1 MPKRHWDVVII
12 GGGAA
17 GFFAAINIKEIHP
30 DKEVLIIEKDKEVLK
45 KVKISGGGRC
55 NVTHYCF
62 EAKELVKYYPR
73 GNKEL
78 LGPFH
83 SFGPQEMI
91 QWLEYHGIETKVE
104 SDNRVFPK
112 SNKSQTIIDCFLQC
126 IRELDIDL
134 KLSTSVNNFSF
145 DVSSDI
151 WTVSTSEGDFTTH
164 KLIIATGSSN
174 RMWQIVEK
182 LGHTIVP
189 PVPSL
194 FTFNIKNPIIRSL
207 PGISMPSAQVQI
219 ENTAFEATGPLLI
232 THWGLSGPGILKLSA
247 WAARELNNIN
257 YHFNI
262 YVNWINKSVEEALK
276 EINKHKILWAKKR
289 VYGSSVFNIPK
300 RLWVNFLLH
309 ASVKEECNW
318 ADINKN
324 QISSLAEILVK
335 SKFKVEG
342 KSTFKD
348 EFVTAGGVD
357 LSEINFKTFESK
369 KIKNL
374 FFAGEIL
381 NIDGV
386 TGGFNFQAAWTGAW
400 IIAQII

>member
-1 MPKRHWDVVII
+1 MPKNNWDVVII

-17 GFFAAINIKEIHP
+17 GFFSAINIKEIHP
-30 DKEVLIIEKDKEVLK
+30 DKKVLILEKDKEVLK

-55 NVTHYCF
+55 NVTHYCL
-62 EAKELVKYYPR
+62 EAKELAKHYPR

-83 SFGPQEMI
+83 SFGPGDMM
-91 QWLEYHGIETKVE
+91 QWLEYHGVETKVE

-126 IRELDIDL
+126 IQELGIAL

-145 DVSSDI
+145 DANSDT
-151 WTVSTSEGDFTTH
+151 WTVYTSEGDFTTQ

-207 PGISMPSAQVQI
+207 PGISMPMARVQI
-219 ENTAFEATGPLLI
+219 ENIAFEATGPLLI

-262 YVNWINKSVEEALK
+262 KVNWVNKDMEAVLK
-276 EINKHKILWAKKR
+276 EINLHKNIWAKKR
-289 VYGSSVFNIPK
+289 VYGSPIFNIPK
-300 RLWVNFLLH
+300 RLWANFLMH
-309 ASVKEECNW
+309 SSVKEETNW

-324 QISSLAEILVK
+324 QILSLAEILVK

-348 EFVTAGGVD
+348 EFVTAGGIE

-400 IIAQII
+400 MIAQSI

>member
-30 DKEVLIIEKDKEVLK
+30 DKKVLILEKDKEVLK

-55 NVTHYCF
+55 NVTHYCL
-62 EAKELVKYYPR
+62 EAKELVKHYPR

-91 QWLEYHGIETKVE
+91 QWLEYHGVDTKVE
-104 SDNRVFPK
+104 SDNRIFPK

-126 IRELDIDL
+126 VQELDIAL
-134 KLSTSVNNFSF
+134 KISTSVNNFKF
-145 DVSSDI
+145 DINLDT

-174 RMWQIVEK
+174 RMWQIIK
-182 LGHTIVP
+182 QLGHTIVE

-194 FTFNIKNPIIRSL
+194 FTFNIKNPTIRSL
-207 PGISMPSAQVQI
+207 PGVSVPMAKVQI
-219 ENTAFEATGPLLI
+219 ENTTFEANGPLLI

-247 WAARELNNIN
+247 WAAGELNNFN

-262 YVNWINKSVEEALK
+262 VVNWVNKDIESVLK
-276 EINKHKILWAKKR
+276 EIYLHKKIWAKKK
-289 VYGSSVFNIPK
+289 VYGSPILNIPK
-300 RLWVNFLLH
+300 RLWANFLIH
-309 ASVKEECNW
+309 SAVKEETNW

-324 QISSLAEILVK
+324 QIQNLVEVLVK

-348 EFVTAGGVD
+348 EFVTAGGIE
-357 LSEINFKTFESK
+357 LSEINFKNFESK
-369 KIKNL
+369 KFKNL

-400 IIAQII
+400 IIAQNV